1 MAKEDKTIRKL
12 RRDIADL
19 DSSITD
25 MDLDLSK
32 EKDKNSR
39 NARSLKAQIASDRKK
54 LKKLEDMLRDLT

>member
-25 MDLDLSK
+25 MDLDLVR